1 LDVRGTGL
9 SRTHWRL
16 LTPPQ
21 PPPDIAGVN
30 PLIARLLCNRG
41 ISEPSQIESFLAA
54 DSRLESDPFLLPD
67 IQQAVNRTYRALF
80 TGEEIAIYGDFDAD
94 GITATALLVQ
104 GLSALG
110 GKVIPYI
117 PHRYHEGY
125 GLQVAA
131 MERLRKHGI
140 SLIITVDTGIT
151 AITEIQKARSM
162 GIDIIV
168 TDHHLPLSS
177 LPPALAVV
185 DHKRNDSNCQSFE
198 LAGVGV
204 AFKFLQALLKGSG
217 REDLINSLLDL
228 VALGT
233 VTDMV
238 PLTGD
243 NRYWV
248 KRGLELLNNT
258 MRPGLQEMIRAAS
271 LKLGT
276 LDTDSISWILGPR
289 LNAAGRVDD
298 ASTSYKLLVT
308 QDPKEAA
315 SLVSDLEEKNAR
327 RQRLTTELL
336 ERAREKIIAAGPDSP
351 LLMTGD
357 EEYPTGVMGLVAGR
371 LSEEFYRP
379 VILLKFGTD
388 TCRGSGRSIPEFDL
402 MAALASC
409 RNLLSNF
416 GGHTKAAGFTVPTS
430 NLRQLQ
436 EQLINLAE
444 ARLAGLDL
452 RPHIDIDA
460 EVPFSDLTGETVKQI
475 QGLAPFGS
483 GNPTPAF
490 VSRHVEVADLR
501 HIGSK
506 SDHLALKLKQDGIVW
521 DAIGFRLGS
530 RIQETTGLLDIAYN
544 LDIDRWN
551 GVEKLRLKLLDLA
564 AVS

>member
-1 LDVRGTGL
+1 M

-16 LTPPQ
+16 LAPPQ
-21 PPPDIAGVN
+21 TPPDIPGVN
-30 PLIARLLCNRG
+30 PLIARLLFNRG
-41 ISEPSQIESFLAA
+41 ISQPSQIETFLAA

-67 IQQAVNRTYRALF
+67 IQQAVSRTYRALL

-117 PHRYHEGY
+117 PHRHREGY
-125 GLQVAA
+125 GVQVAA
-131 MERLRKHGI
+131 LEKLRKKGI
-140 SLIITVDTGIT
+140 SLVITVDTGIT
-151 AITEIQKARSM
+151 AIAEIQKARKM

-168 TDHHLPLSS
+168 TDHHLPLAE

-185 DHKRNDSNCQSFE
+185 DPKRSDSGCQALE

-217 REDLINSLLDL
+217 REDLTNKLLDL

-248 KRGLELLNNT
+248 RRGLELLNVT
-258 MRPGLQEMIRAAS
+258 ERPGLQEMMRTAS
-271 LKLGT
+271 LKPGN
-276 LDTDSISWILGPR
+276 LDAESISWILGPR
-289 LNAAGRVDD
+289 LNAAGRLDD

-308 QDPKEAA
+308 EDPKEAA
-315 SLVSDLEEKNAR
+315 SLASDLEEKNAK
-327 RQRLTTELL
+327 RQRLTVELL
-336 ERAREKIIAAGPDSP
+336 ERAREKIIAYGTDSP

-357 EEYPTGVMGLVAGR
+357 EEYPAGVMGLVAGK

-379 VILLKFGTD
+379 VILFKFGSD

-402 MAALASC
+402 MAALGSC
-409 RNLLSNF
+409 RNLLANF

-430 NLRQLQ
+430 NLANLQ
-436 EQLINLAE
+436 EQLTILAE
-444 ARLAGLDL
+444 ARLTGLDL

-460 EVPFSDLTGETVKQI
+460 EVPFSALNGDTIRQI
-475 QGLAPFGS
+475 QKLAPFGS
-483 GNPTPAF
+483 GNPIPAF
-490 VSRHVEVADLR
+490 VSRHVEVIDLR
-501 HIGSK
+501 HIGSR
-506 SDHLALKLKQDGIVW
+506 SEHLALKLKQEGIIW
-521 DAIGFRLGS
+521 DAIAFRFGN
-530 RIQETTGLLDIAYN
+530 RTQEMTGLLDIAFN
-544 LDIDRWN
+544 LDVDRWN
-551 GVEKLRLKLLDLA
+551 GAERLRLKLLDFSPA
-564 AVS
+564 G

>member
-1 LDVRGTGL
+1 L

-16 LTPPQ
+16 LTPTQ
-21 PPPDIAGVN
+21 PPLDIPGVN
-30 PLIARLLCNRG
+30 PLVARLLYNRG
-41 ISEPSQIESFLAA
+41 ISEPSQIETFLNA

-67 IQQAVNRTYRALF
+67 IHQAVSRTYQALL

-131 MERLRKHGI
+131 LEKLHKQGI

-151 AITEIQKARSM
+151 AIAEIQKARKM

-168 TDHHLPLSS
+168 TDHHLPLAS

-185 DHKRNDSNCQSFE
+185 DPKRSDSNCQSTE

-217 REDLINSLLDL
+217 REELVNSLLDL

-258 MRPGLQEMIRAAS
+258 ERLGLQEMMRSAG
-271 LKLGT
+271 LKPGN
-276 LDTDSISWILGPR
+276 LDTESISWILGPR
-289 LNAAGRVDD
+289 LNAAGRLDD
-298 ASTSYKLLVT
+298 AATSYKLLLT
-308 QDPKEAA
+308 QDPNEAA
-315 SLVSDLEEKNAR
+315 SLVSELEEKNAK
-327 RQRLTTELL
+327 RQRLTSELL
-336 ERAREKIIAAGPDSP
+336 QRVRDKIIAARTDLP
-351 LLMTGD
+351 LLMIG
-357 EEYPTGVMGLVAGR
+357 EEDYPPGVMGLVAGR

-379 VILLKFGTD
+379 VILFRFGSE

-402 MAALASC
+402 MAALAGC
-409 RNLLSNF
+409 RDLLSNF
-416 GGHTKAAGFTVPTS
+416 GGHTKAAGFTVPTN
-430 NLRQLQ
+430 NLPQLERQL
-436 EQLINLAE
+436 LTLAK
-444 ARLAGLDL
+444 AQLAGLDL

-460 EVPFSDLTGETVKQI
+460 QVTLSDLTGETFKQI
-475 QGLAPFGS
+475 QQLAPFGS
-483 GNPTPAF
+483 GNPLPAF
-490 VSRHVEVADLR
+490 VSRHVEIVELR
-501 HIGSK
+501 QIGSRNE
-506 SDHLALKLKQDGIVW
+506 HLGLKLRQEGIVW
-521 DAIGFRLGS
+521 DAIGFRFGS
-530 RIQETTGLLDIAYN
+530 RAQEITAFLDIAYN

-551 GVEKLRLKLLDLA
+551 GAEKLRLKLLDFA
-564 AVS
+564 PSC

>member
-1 LDVRGTGL
+1 L

-41 ISEPSQIESFLAA
+41 ISEPSQIETFLAA
-54 DSRLESDPFLLPD
+54 DIRLESDPFLLPD
-67 IQQAVNRTYRALF
+67 IELAVNRTYQALY

-117 PHRYHEGY
+117 PHRYYEGY

-131 MERLRKHGI
+131 MEKLRKRGI

-151 AITEIQKARSM
+151 AIAEIQKARSM

-185 DHKRNDSNCQSFE
+185 DHKRSDSNCQSFE

-217 REDLINSLLDL
+217 REDLINSQLDL

-258 MRPGLQEMIRAAS
+258 MRPGLQEMIRTAS
-271 LKLGT
+271 LKPGT
-276 LDTDSISWILGPR
+276 LDTESISWILGPR
-289 LNAAGRVDD
+289 LNAAGRLAD

-315 SLVSDLEEKNAR
+315 SLVSDLEEKNAK
-327 RQRLTTELL
+327 RQRLTMELL
-336 ERAREKIIAAGPDSP
+336 ERAREKIIAAGPDFP
-351 LLMTGD
+351 LLMIGD
-357 EEYPTGVMGLVAGR
+357 EEYPAGVMGLVAGR

-379 VILLKFGTD
+379 VILLKFGPD
-388 TCRGSGRSIPEFDL
+388 ACRGSGRSIPEFDL
-402 MAALASC
+402 MAALATC
-409 RNLLSNF
+409 RSLLSNF
-416 GGHTKAAGFTVPTS
+416 GGHTKAAGFTVPTC
-430 NLRQLQ
+430 NLPQLQ

-444 ARLAGLDL
+444 AQLAGLDL

-460 EVPFSDLTGETVKQI
+460 EVPFSDLSGETIKQI
-475 QGLAPFGS
+475 QSLAPFGS
-483 GNPTPAF
+483 GNPIPSF

-501 HIGSK
+501 HIGSRN
-506 SDHLALKLKQDGIVW
+506 DHLALKLKQDGIFW
-521 DAIGFRLGS
+521 DAIGFRLGN
-530 RIQETTGLLDIAYN
+530 RTQEITGLLDIAYN

-551 GVEKLRLKLLDLA
+551 GAERLRLKLLDIA
-564 AVS
+564 QAN

>member
-1 LDVRGTGL
+1 L

-16 LTPPQ
+16 LTPTQ
-21 PPPDIAGVN
+21 PPLDIPGVN
-30 PLIARLLCNRG
+30 PLVARLLYNRG
-41 ISEPSQIESFLAA
+41 ISEPSQIETFLNA

-67 IQQAVNRTYRALF
+67 IHQAVSRTYQALL

-131 MERLRKHGI
+131 LEKLRKHGI

-151 AITEIQKARSM
+151 AIAEIQKARKM

-168 TDHHLPLSS
+168 TDHHLPLAS

-185 DHKRNDSNCQSFE
+185 DPKRSDSNCQFTE

-217 REDLINSLLDL
+217 REELVNSLLDL

-238 PLTGD
+238 PLRGD

-258 MRPGLQEMIRAAS
+258 ERLGLQEMMRSAN
-271 LKLGT
+271 LKPGN
-276 LDTDSISWILGPR
+276 LDTESISWILGPR
-289 LNAAGRVDD
+289 LNAAGRLDD
-298 ASTSYKLLVT
+298 AATSYKLLLT

-315 SLVSDLEEKNAR
+315 SLVSDLEEKNAK
-327 RQRLTTELL
+327 RQRLTSELL
-336 ERAREKIIAAGPDSP
+336 QRVRDKIIAAGADSP
-351 LLMTGD
+351 LLMIGD
-357 EEYPTGVMGLVAGR
+357 EDYPPGVMGLVAGK

-379 VILLKFGTD
+379 VILFRFGSE

-402 MAALASC
+402 MAALAGC
-409 RNLLSNF
+409 GDLLSNF
-416 GGHTKAAGFTVPTS
+416 GGHTKAAGFTVPTN
-430 NLRQLQ
+430 NLPQL
-436 EQLINLAE
+436 EKQLFTTAKAQLS
-444 ARLAGLDL
+444 GLDL

-460 EVPFSDLTGETVKQI
+460 EVTLSDLTGETFKQI
-475 QGLAPFGS
+475 QQLAPFGS
-483 GNPTPAF
+483 GNPLPAF
-490 VSRHVEVADLR
+490 VSRHVEIVDLR
-501 HIGSK
+501 QIGSRNE
-506 SDHLALKLKQDGIVW
+506 HLGLKLKQKGIVW
-521 DAIGFRLGS
+521 DAIGFRFGS
-530 RIQETTGLLDIAYN
+530 RVQETTAFLDIAYN
-544 LDIDRWN
+544 LTIDRWN
-551 GVEKLRLKLLDLA
+551 GAEKLRLKLLDFA
-564 AVS
+564 PSC

>member
-1 LDVRGTGL
+1 M

-16 LTPPQ
+16 LTPPE
-21 PPPDIAGVN
+21 PLPDISGVN
-30 PLIARLLCNRG
+30 SLIARLLCNRG
-41 ISEPSQIESFLAA
+41 ISETSQIESFLAA

-67 IQQAVNRTYRALF
+67 IQQAVSRTYQALLA
-80 TGEEIAIYGDFDAD
+80 GEEIAIYGDFDAD

-131 MERLRKHGI
+131 LEKLRKHGI

-151 AITEIQKARSM
+151 AIAEIQKARKM

-185 DHKRNDSNCQSFE
+185 DPKRSDSNCQSTE

-217 REDLINSLLDL
+217 REDLINSFVDL

-238 PLTGD
+238 PLIGD

-258 MRPGLQEMIRAAS
+258 ERPGLQEMMRAAG
-271 LKLGT
+271 LKPGN
-276 LDTDSISWILGPR
+276 LDTESISWILGPR
-289 LNAAGRVDD
+289 LNAAGRLDD
-298 ASTSYKLLVT
+298 ASTSYKLLIT
-308 QDPKEAA
+308 QDPNEAA
-315 SLVSDLEEKNAR
+315 SLASNLEEKNAK
-327 RQRLTTELL
+327 RQRLTVELL
-336 ERAREKIIAAGPDSP
+336 ERAREKIVAVGSDSP
-351 LLMTGD
+351 MLMTG
-357 EEYPTGVMGLVAGR
+357 EEDYSAGVMGLVAGR

-379 VILLKFGTD
+379 VIIFKFAPD
-388 TCRGSGRSIPEFDL
+388 TCRGSARSIPEFDL
-402 MAALASC
+402 MSAFASC
-409 RNLLSNF
+409 RDLLSTF
-416 GGHTKAAGFTVPTS
+416 GGHTKAAGFTVPTR
-430 NLRQLQ
+430 NLPQFQ
-436 EQLINLAE
+436 EQLFNLAKT
-444 ARLAGLDL
+444 RLAGLDL

-460 EVPFSDLTGETVKQI
+460 EVLFSDLTGETIGQI
-475 QGLAPFGS
+475 QRLAPFGA
-483 GNPTPAF
+483 GNPIPSF
-490 VSRHVEVADLR
+490 VSRHVEIVDLR
-501 HIGSK
+501 LIGSRGEHM
-506 SDHLALKLKQDGIVW
+506 SLKLKQEGITW
-521 DAIGFRLGS
+521 DAIGFRFGS
-530 RIQETTGLLDIAYN
+530 RKPETEGYLDIAYN
-544 LDIDRWN
+544 LDVDRWN
-551 GVEKLRLKLLDLA
+551 GAERLRLKLLDFA
-564 AVS
+564 SAF

>member
-1 LDVRGTGL
+1 L

-16 LTPPQ
+16 LTPTQ
-21 PPPDIAGVN
+21 PPLDIPGVN
-30 PLIARLLCNRG
+30 PLVARLLYNRG
-41 ISEPSQIESFLAA
+41 ISEPSQIETFLNA

-67 IQQAVNRTYRALF
+67 IHQAVSRTYQALL

-131 MERLRKHGI
+131 LEKLHKQGI

-151 AITEIQKARSM
+151 AIAEIQKARKM

-168 TDHHLPLSS
+168 TDHHLPLAS

-185 DHKRNDSNCQSFE
+185 DPKRSDSNCQSTE

-217 REDLINSLLDL
+217 REELVNSLLDL

-258 MRPGLQEMIRAAS
+258 ERLGLQEMMRSAS
-271 LKLGT
+271 LKPGN
-276 LDTDSISWILGPR
+276 LDTESISWILGPR
-289 LNAAGRVDD
+289 LNAAGRLDD
-298 ASTSYKLLVT
+298 AATSYKLLLT
-308 QDPKEAA
+308 QDPNEAA
-315 SLVSDLEEKNAR
+315 SLVSELEEKNAK
-327 RQRLTTELL
+327 RQRLTSELL
-336 ERAREKIIAAGPDSP
+336 QRVRDKIIAARTDLP
-351 LLMTGD
+351 LLMIG
-357 EEYPTGVMGLVAGR
+357 EEDYPPGVMGLVAGR

-379 VILLKFGTD
+379 VILFRFGSE

-402 MAALASC
+402 MAALAGC
-409 RNLLSNF
+409 RDLLSNF
-416 GGHTKAAGFTVPTS
+416 GGHTKAAGFTVPTN
-430 NLRQLQ
+430 NLPQLERQL
-436 EQLINLAE
+436 LTLAK
-444 ARLAGLDL
+444 AQLAGLDL

-460 EVPFSDLTGETVKQI
+460 QVTLSDLTGETFKQI
-475 QGLAPFGS
+475 QQLAPFGS
-483 GNPTPAF
+483 GNPLPAF
-490 VSRHVEVADLR
+490 VSRHVEIVELR
-501 HIGSK
+501 QIGSRNE
-506 SDHLALKLKQDGIVW
+506 HLGLKLRQEGIVW
-521 DAIGFRLGS
+521 DAIGFRFGS
-530 RIQETTGLLDIAYN
+530 RAQEMTAFLDIAYN

-551 GVEKLRLKLLDLA
+551 GAEKLRLKLLDFA
-564 AVS
+564 PSC

>member
-1 LDVRGTGL
+1 L

-21 PPPDIAGVN
+21 SPPDIAGVN
-30 PLIARLLCNRG
+30 PLIARLLYNRG
-41 ISEPSQIESFLAA
+41 ILEPSQIEKFLAA

-67 IQQAVNRTYRALF
+67 IQQAVNRTYQALYS
-80 TGEEIAIYGDFDAD
+80 GEEIAIYGDFDAD
-94 GITATALLVQ
+94 GITATALLVE

-110 GKVIPYI
+110 GKVTPYI
-117 PHRYHEGY
+117 PHRYREGY

-131 MERLRKHGI
+131 MEKLRKRGI

-151 AITEIQKARSM
+151 AIAEIQKARSM

-168 TDHHLPLSS
+168 TDHHLPLST

-185 DHKRNDSNCQSFE
+185 DHKRSDSDCQSFD

-204 AFKFLQALLKGSG
+204 AFKFIQALLKGSG
-217 REDLINSLLDL
+217 REDLMDSLLDL

-238 PLTGD
+238 PLIGD

-258 MRPGLQEMIRAAS
+258 VRPGLMEMMRAAS
-271 LKLGT
+271 LKPGT
-276 LDTDSISWILGPR
+276 LDTESISWILGPR

-298 ASTSYKLLVT
+298 ASASYKLLIT

-315 SLVSDLEEKNAR
+315 SLVSDLEEKNSR

-336 ERAREKIIAAGPDSP
+336 DRAREKIVAAGPDSP
-351 LLMTGD
+351 LLMVGD
-357 EEYPTGVMGLVAGR
+357 EEYPAGVMGLVAGR

-379 VILLKFGTD
+379 VILLKLGSD

-409 RNLLSNF
+409 GSLLSNF
-416 GGHTKAAGFTVPTS
+416 GGHTKAAGFTVPAN

-436 EQLINLAE
+436 EQLVNLAE

-460 EVPFSDLTGETVKQI
+460 EVSFADLTGETVKQI
-475 QGLAPFGS
+475 QDLAPFGS
-483 GNPTPAF
+483 GNPIPSF
-490 VSRHVEVADLR
+490 VSRHIEVVDLR

-506 SDHLALKLKQDGIVW
+506 NDHLALKLRQDGIIW
-521 DAIGFRLGS
+521 DAIGFRLGG
-530 RIQETTGLLDIAYN
+530 RTNETAGLLDIAYN

-551 GVEKLRLKLLDLA
+551 GAERLRLKLLDIGA
-564 AVS
+564 SS